1 MSIENHCGHC
11 FGHVHFMVILE
22 PQIHA
27 EIDRFLSRL
36 NTNVS
41 SNISGQNLV

>member
-1 MSIENHCGHC
+1 MSIENHLGHS
-11 FGHVHFMVILE
+11 FGNVHFMIIFE

-36 NTNVS
+36 NTNVAP
-41 SNISGQNLV
+41 NISGQNLV